1 MYSSIGINQGYKC
14 KENKWWFQNRFLN
27 FEDID
32 ILEMYNSDNDID
44 SLLFKITEGQNLG
57 YDQNQQKLVQ
67 SNSWDQPHGISKPW
81 ICLSFECLTMSNLII
96 HNKEIYKKWRL
107 KYWKKSLFPQIFKI
121 VTNKKNGKNST
132 PNKQNNKKK
141 HSMGIEDFSR

>member
-96 HNKEIYKKWRL
+96 YNKKIYKKWRL
-107 KYWKKSLFPQIFKI
+107 KYWKNHFFHRYSKL
-121 VTNKKNGKNST
+121 
-132 PNKQNNKKK
+132 
-141 HSMGIEDFSR
+141 